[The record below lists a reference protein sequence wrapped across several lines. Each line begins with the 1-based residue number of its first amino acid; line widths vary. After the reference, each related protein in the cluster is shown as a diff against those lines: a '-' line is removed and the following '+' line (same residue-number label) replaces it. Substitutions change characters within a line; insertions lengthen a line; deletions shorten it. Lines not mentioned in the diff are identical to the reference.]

1 MSSASKVTLWTG
13 LVLISQCLFEDFG
26 DNMSSIIWKTW
37 TCLSCHKELKAITQ
51 SGLDERIALHEKI
64 HSLRDTFLTPPT
76 NCDEVPMTR
85 MDQTQRL
92 LTGQVKDYDV
102 LDLTDEDKE
111 LLKGMLVTI

>member
-37 TCLSCHKELKAITQ
+37 ICLSCHKELKAITQ

-64 HSLRDTFLTPPT
+64 HRLRDAFWEPPT
-76 NCDEVPMTR
+76 ICDEVPMTKAVQE
-85 MDQTQRL
+85 QTIKGFNSCLICQRP
-92 LTGQVKDYDV
+92 
-102 LDLTDEDKE
+102 
-111 LLKGMLVTI
+111 